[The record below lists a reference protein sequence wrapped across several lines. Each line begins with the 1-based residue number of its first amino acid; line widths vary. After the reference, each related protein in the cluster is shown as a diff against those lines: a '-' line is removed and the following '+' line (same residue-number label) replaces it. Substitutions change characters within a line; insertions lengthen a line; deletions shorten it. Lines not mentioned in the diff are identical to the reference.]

1 MALNDTFKILPKNKV
16 SLRLIYYHFYLTKTI
31 GLKSA
36 KSIPLKKNAFSI
48 ATKINFYT

>member
-1 MALNDTFKILPKNKV
+1 MALNDTFKILPKNKT
-16 SLRLIYYHFYLTKTI
+16 SLEADLTSFLPKKTI
-31 GLKSA
+31 GLQSA

>member
-16 SLRLIYYHFYLTKTI
+16 SLKADLSPFSPTNAI

-36 KSIPLKKNAFSI
+36 KSIPLIKNAFSI
-48 ATKINFYT
+48 ATKFNFYT